1 MPKKTILSKYYP
13 VLKSDPDYRFLLY
26 LQHVTYTLKPSI
38 EENAKASKPI
48 LSYCENLAKEARV
61 LLISIDDMENE
72 NDREKYFKSA
82 SSKLNLTREGK
93 NQFEDLCESIPYKN
107 NLRQLFSE
115 SIEHYFGIE
124 NTKEGGLFWIEAF
137 ENGLNAKFV
146 HINDILNLDDTKRN
160 DFLKNLFIKQ
170 FNSFEPLEI
179 FTPTP
184 IYKFEGLEIS
194 EDILDRLGD
203 KELTSLSAFLYELRK
218 KRREEKKIKLI
229 IEYRNLSYK
238 VFIPDIDQEVEL
250 YPKDKALYFLIL
262 LYSNGI
268 DYYNLGDY
276 EVSLIDIL
284 GKIKSQEKEVT
295 IKTVKNLIEKNE
307 IMKPTKSNTNKSI
320 KKLVNE
326 FYKGD
331 ESYCKVITEEITYI
345 RDSQILKILVDRDAI
360 SGISNIKKLLVKPLK
375 TE

>member
-1 MPKKTILSKYYP
+1 
-13 VLKSDPDYRFLLY
+13 
-26 LQHVTYTLKPSI
+26 
-38 EENAKASKPI
+38 
-48 LSYCENLAKEARV
+48 
-61 LLISIDDMENE
+61 
-72 NDREKYFKSA
+72 
-82 SSKLNLTREGK
+82 
-93 NQFEDLCESIPYKN
+93 
-107 NLRQLFSE
+107 
-115 SIEHYFGIE
+115 
-124 NTKEGGLFWIEAF
+124 
-137 ENGLNAKFV
+137 
-146 HINDILNLDDTKRN
+146 
-160 DFLKNLFIKQ
+160 
-170 FNSFEPLEI
+170 
-179 FTPTP
+179 
-184 IYKFEGLEIS
+184 
-194 EDILDRLGD
+194 
-203 KELTSLSAFLYELRK
+203 
-218 KRREEKKIKLI
+218 
-229 IEYRNLSYK
+229 

-276 EVSLIDIL
+276 EVFLIDIL
-284 GKIKSQEKEVT
+284 GKIKSQEREVT

-345 RDSQILKILVDRDAI
+345 RDSQILKILVDRDAV